1 MSFCKRAPSLGLFY
15 FRTKNE
21 YTSLQMKELSQIK
34 KFQVNEFTDAL
45 QRSSN
50 FFT

>member
-1 MSFCKRAPSLGLFY
+1 
-15 FRTKNE
+15 
-21 YTSLQMKELSQIK
+21 MKELSQIK